1 MQTTLPDTTFGG
13 ISLPEQADPR
23 HPFVKLLGL
32 WRRHFWL
39 ALLVMLA
46 ELFKHG
52 LTIASAVV
60 SATLVGMAVVGRP
73 LVELTPWAWAL
84 GACVLGQAVA
94 TWADMWLAHDL
105 AYRVLAEIRATVYR
119 ALERLAPAYL
129 LERHSGDVAMAAMA
143 DVERLEWF
151 FAHTIGNTLM
161 ALVVTVGSFI
171 ALAIFFHPLLA
182 LALLPILFLALSV
195 PLWLSR
201 RADRQG
207 QLLRERL
214 SEVNADVVD
223 GVQGLREVVAFGQG
237 RNQLAKLARRNDGLL
252 RAYLAYD
259 TRRGLEQAATTALV
273 GLGMVVV
280 LALGA
285 WLVASGDLDYMR
297 YPAAVALA
305 GVIFAPVLEVT
316 GVAAMFGEL
325 KAAARRVFDLLE
337 APPAVRDTA
346 TTAPAGPVEPVVRFE
361 GVSFRYQP
369 TLSPA
374 LSDVS
379 FTVHPG
385 ETVALVGHS
394 GAGKSTCTHLLMRF
408 WDVSS
413 GRITIGGHD
422 LRSFPL
428 ATLHDLITL
437 VPQEIYLFNMSIAD
451 NIRLGRPE
459 ASDAEVERAAR
470 LALAH
475 DFIAAL
481 PQGYA
486 TNAGERGAQ
495 LSGGQRQRIAIARAF
510 LKDAPILIMD
520 EAVSNLD
527 TENERLLQAALGQ
540 LRAGRTMLVIAH
552 RLSTIRSADRI
563 VVLEGGRVAEV
574 GTHAELLAHEGVYA
588 RLIASQRQGF
598 IDCA

>member
-1 MQTTLPDTTFGG
+1 
-13 ISLPEQADPR
+13 
-23 HPFVKLLGL
+23 
-32 WRRHFWL
+32 
-39 ALLVMLA
+39 
-46 ELFKHG
+46 
-52 LTIASAVV
+52 
-60 SATLVGMAVVGRP
+60 
-73 LVELTPWAWAL
+73 
-84 GACVLGQAVA
+84 
-94 TWADMWLAHDL
+94 MWLAHDL
-105 AYRVLAEIRATVYR
+105 AYRVLTEVRATVYR
-119 ALERLAPAYL
+119 ALERLAPVYL
-129 LERHSGDVAMAAMA
+129 LERRSGDVAMAAMA

-151 FAHTIGNTLM
+151 YAHTIGNALM
-161 ALVVTVGSFI
+161 ALVVTVGSFV
-171 ALAIFFHPLLA
+171 ALALFFHPLLA
-182 LALLPILFLALSV
+182 LALLTILALVLSV

-223 GVQGLREVVAFGQG
+223 GVQGLCEVVAFGQG

-252 RAYLAYD
+252 RAYPAYD
-259 TRRGLEQAATTALV
+259 TRRGLERAATTELV

-285 WLVASGDLDYMR
+285 WLVASGQLDYVR

-316 GVAAMFGEL
+316 GIAAMFGEL

-346 TTAPAGPVEPVVRFE
+346 TTAPPGPLEPVVRFE
-361 GVSFRYQP
+361 GVSFHYQP
-369 TLSPA
+369 TLAPA
-374 LSDVS
+374 LSEVS
-379 FTVHPG
+379 FTVRPG

-394 GAGKSTCTHLLMRF
+394 GAGKSTCTHLLMCF
-408 WDVSS
+408 WNVGM

-422 LRSFPL
+422 LRAYPL
-428 ATLHDLITL
+428 ARLHDLITL

-475 DFIAAL
+475 EVIVAL

-495 LSGGQRQRIAIARAF
+495 LSGQR
-510 LKDAPILIMD
+510 AP
-520 EAVSNLD
+520 
-527 TENERLLQAALGQ
+527 
-540 LRAGRTMLVIAH
+540 AH
-552 RLSTIRSADRI
+552 R
-563 VVLEGGRVAEV
+563 
-574 GTHAELLAHEGVYA
+574 
-588 RLIASQRQGF
+588 
-598 IDCA
+598 